1 MKLKNIR
8 LYVLGPFCLGM
19 YFLIHRS
26 LNLNEFLLKADNS
39 RTDWGFYFF
48 TVVGL
53 VKMTLLIAGIGIPV
67 ILSLMLVW

>member
-1 MKLKNIR
+1 
-8 LYVLGPFCLGM
+8 
-19 YFLIHRS
+19 LIHRS